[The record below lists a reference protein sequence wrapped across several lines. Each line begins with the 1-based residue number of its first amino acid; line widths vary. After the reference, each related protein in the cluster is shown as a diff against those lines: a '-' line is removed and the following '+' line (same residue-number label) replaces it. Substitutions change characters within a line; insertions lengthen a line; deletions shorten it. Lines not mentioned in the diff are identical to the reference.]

1 MKKIIKL
8 IFILL
13 FVLILAVGV
22 CFVLT
27 IDKSD
32 INNPDVLNSDK
43 ESIEVINNEL
53 YEGTKDVK
61 TTSKANV
68 LFSEVELESLVYP
81 ILKGIKI
88 QNPSFEFTGVNFDV
102 KNSEYSIMV
111 SCSALGF
118 YKTVAKL
125 KIEFKNEND
134 SFIIKFDEVKL
145 GKLGLTGIGKLIV
158 GFVNEEKLVKSLED
172 SGIYASVDLNKLMV
186 SMSYS
191 QIESTLSDK
200 MEDGT
205 SDLASLLIDIFLKNN
220 DILKF
225 NFGED
230 DLLGVKLNL
239 ENTKYDNTK
248 HGELT
253 YSYDFTDISN
263 KCKSLLN
270 EKKISVNELDPTFN
284 YLVRGYDFIEEE
296 TQNKIVNIDYSSI
309 GITNNRT
316 YEGIIDR
323 SDLSLQGY
331 IGGLFVGKTA
341 LEILP
346 MMTGGLMISDDFL
359 NGIFQSQKF
368 VGFSYAFN
376 NYNNDVGYLVIESL
390 ALTCIDQRIKIDLI
404 ANINGLRMCIEI
416 DADALDD
423 SAEGLVINCGVRSI
437 LIGSIDLTDD
447 EKTKLM
453 KFLEGVFEEIDWI
466 GVNVEKNELQLDFS
480 KVMSDAISSNPTVS
494 GVFESIINYKG
505 NVYVEDGYVSIKYS
519 AI

>member
-1 MKKIIKL
+1 MKKIIKI

-32 INNPDVLNSDK
+32 INNPDVVNNDK
-43 ESIEVINNEL
+43 ELIEVINNEL

-61 TTSKANV
+61 STSKANI
-68 LFSEVELESLVYP
+68 LFSEEELESIVYP
-81 ILKGIKI
+81 ILMEIKI

-134 SFIIKFDEVKL
+134 AFIIKFDEVKL
-145 GKLGLTGIGKLIV
+145 GKLGLTGIGKLAV
-158 GFVNEEKLVKSLED
+158 SFVNEEKLIKSLEE
-172 SGIYASVDLNKLMV
+172 SGIYASVDLNKLMI
-186 SMSYS
+186 SMSYG
-191 QIESTLSDK
+191 QIEDTLSYN
-200 MEDGT
+200 MEKGT

-239 ENTKYDNTK
+239 ENTKYDVTK

-253 YSYDFTDISN
+253 YSYDFSEVAD
-263 KCKSLLN
+263 KCKSLLDT
-270 EKKISVNELDPTFN
+270 KTISVKELDPTFN
-284 YLVRGYDFIEEE
+284 FLVRGYDYIDEE
-296 TQNKIVNIDYSSI
+296 TQNKIANIDYSSV
-309 GITNNRT
+309 GIVNNRL
-316 YEGIIDR
+316 YQGIIDR
-323 SDLSLQGY
+323 SDLSVQGY
-331 IGGLFVGKTA
+331 IGGLFAGKTA
-341 LEILP
+341 LEIMP
-346 MMTGGLMISDDFL
+346 MITGGLMISDDFL
-359 NGIFQSQKF
+359 NGIFQSQDF

-376 NYNNDVGYLVIESL
+376 NYSNDIGYVVIESL
-390 ALTCIDQRIKIDLI
+390 ALTCIDQKIKIDLI

-416 DADALDD
+416 DADAFDN
-423 SAEGLVINCGVRSI
+423 SAEGLVINCSVKSI
-437 LIGSIDLTDD
+437 LIGSIDLTEE
-447 EKTKLM
+447 EKAKLM

-466 GVNVEKNELQLDFS
+466 SVDCDNTFLQLDFS
-480 KVMSDAISSNPTVS
+480 RVMAEAISSNPTVS
-494 GVFESIINYKG
+494 GVFAGIVNYNGK
-505 NVYVEDGYVSIKYS
+505 VYIEDGYVSIKYS